1 MSPSPRAAMSRRPL
15 HILVSAGPTREYLD
29 PVRFISNPSTGRM
42 GYAVAHAALQAGHRV
57 TLVSGPVALTPPA
70 GARMVQVERV
80 REMQAA
86 IHAAFP
92 ACDALIMTAAV
103 GDYQAARPRA
113 RKLHKTGRALTV
125 RLVRTPDILAS
136 LPRRRRQVV
145 VGFAAETHDM
155 LASAVRKLTAKHLDL
170 IVANDVSAPDAGFGQ
185 RALCAAFVY
194 ADGRVRQLGRR
205 GKTALARLLVRE
217 VERLCAAR
225 AASSSTATDHHAA
238 QKS

>member
-1 MSPSPRAAMSRRPL
+1 MKTSRRVPTARRAL

-42 GYAVAHAALQAGHRV
+42 GYAVAEAALQAGHRV

-70 GARMVQVERV
+70 GARVVHVERV

-92 ACDALIMTAAV
+92 TCDALIMTAAV
-103 GDYQAARPRA
+103 GDYQAARPRTS
-113 RKLHKTGRALTV
+113 KLHKTGRVLTL

-136 LPRRRRQVV
+136 LPRRRRQIVI
-145 VGFAAETHDM
+145 GFAAETDAMH
-155 LASAVRKLTAKHLDL
+155 AAAARKLAAKQLDL
-170 IVANDVSAPDAGFGQ
+170 IVANDVSAPDAGFGHPAL
-185 RALCAAFVY
+185 RAALLY
-194 ADGRVRQLGRR
+194 RDGRVRELGRCS
-205 GKTALARLLVRE
+205 KQALARLLVRE
-217 VERLCAAR
+217 TERLCAAR
-225 AASSSTATDHHAA
+225 ATASSGAHHAA

>member
-1 MSPSPRAAMSRRPL
+1 MKTSRRVPTARRAL

-42 GYAVAHAALQAGHRV
+42 GYAVAQAAVRAGHRV

-70 GARMVQVERV
+70 GARVVHVERV

-103 GDYQAARPRA
+103 GDYQAARPRKN
-113 RKLHKTGRALTV
+113 KLHKTGRVLTL

-136 LPRRRRQVV
+136 LPRRRRQIVI
-145 VGFAAETHDM
+145 GFAAETDAMH
-155 LASAVRKLTAKHLDL
+155 ASAARKLAAKQLDL
-170 IVANDVSAPDAGFGQ
+170 IVANDVSAPDAGFGHPAL
-185 RALCAAFVY
+185 RAALLY
-194 ADGRVRQLGRR
+194 RDGHVRELGRCS
-205 GKTALARLLVRE
+205 KQALARLLVRE
-217 VERLCAAR
+217 AERLCAAR
-225 AASSSTATDHHAA
+225 AAAKPRTHHAA